1 MCFNRDED
9 KKLENIHYF
18 VELIKVLLGKNI
30 LGDETMKNS
39 ILKKYDKQLGGLFFI
54 LTVLFIIL
62 AMTNQ
67 TFFDLAYER
76 HQNQLSWYVRPLFII
91 PFCYFAY
98 KRSWTGIMG
107 TMFMVITS
115 MFWFPKPV
123 YVSHQVVEFLE
134 MEKEYLTGNW
144 NLSKVLIAL
153 LIPAS
158 LSALAIAFWRRSL
171 LVGIAVMVFIALA
184 KISWSV
190 ALGGE
195 SGKSVLVPAM
205 LGLIICIILI
215 FIGFKRMEN

>member
-1 MCFNRDED
+1 
-9 KKLENIHYF
+9 
-18 VELIKVLLGKNI
+18 
-30 LGDETMKNS
+30 MKNS
-39 ILKKYDKQLGGLFFI
+39 ILEQYDRQLGSLFFV

-67 TFFDLAYER
+67 SFFDWAYER

-107 TMFMVITS
+107 TMFMVFTS

-123 YVSHQVVEFLE
+123 SLSPQVVEFLE

-144 NLSKVLIAL
+144 NLLKVLIAL

-158 LSALAIAFWRRSL
+158 LAALAIAFWKRSL

-190 ALGGE
+190 AFGGE

-205 LGLIICIILI
+205 LGLLICIIII
-215 FIGFKRMEN
+215 FIGFKRMEKR